1 MYPPKPRP
9 SVVPSL
15 EDRLQAEATD
25 AAARAMVPRVKTYL
39 EKNPSLQ
46 VRQLTIEHMRLLAG
60 DVISAW
66 VKKRAE
72 QEFNDPVD
80 DVGTENIFS

>member
-1 MYPPKPRP
+1 
-9 SVVPSL
+9 
-15 EDRLQAEATD
+15 
-25 AAARAMVPRVKTYL
+25 MVPRVKTYL